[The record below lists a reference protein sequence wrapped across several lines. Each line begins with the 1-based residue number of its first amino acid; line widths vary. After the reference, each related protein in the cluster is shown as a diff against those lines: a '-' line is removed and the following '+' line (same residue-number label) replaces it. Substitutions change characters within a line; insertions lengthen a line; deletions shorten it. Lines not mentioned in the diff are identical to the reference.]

1 VSPWLSSEHAHV
13 DVVAHVSTDVRRPGD
28 QPLSAVLNGIVSA
41 PVMAMLMMLAT
52 SRNVMGRFRISTR
65 LAIGGWAATV
75 VMGAASIGLLLS
87 TLPLFS

>member
-1 VSPWLSSEHAHV
+1 
-13 DVVAHVSTDVRRPGD
+13 
-28 QPLSAVLNGIVSA
+28 VLNGIVSA